1 MILLIDNFDSF
12 TFNLVQALGAQGA
25 RPRVVRNDAL
35 TVADIEALRPE
46 RIVISPGPGTPDDAG
61 VSLDVIRAFGGRVP
75 LLGVCLGHQCL
86 GQVFGAKVVR
96 APVPVHGKTAEVEHS
111 GQGLF
116 EGLPRPFTAARYHS
130 LVVERESL
138 PECLEVT
145 AWHEGLIMGMRHREL
160 PGLEGVQFHPESF
173 LTTHGPRL
181 LGNFLGARR

>member
-25 RPRVVRNDAL
+25 RMKVVRNDAL
-35 TVADIEALRPE
+35 TVADIEALKPE

-61 VSLDVIRAFGGRVP
+61 ISLEVIRAFGGRVP

-96 APVPVHGKTAEVEHS
+96 APLPVHGKTADVRHS
-111 GQGLF
+111 GQGVF
-116 EGLPRPFTAARYHS
+116 RALPDPFTAARYHS
-130 LVVERESL
+130 LVVDRESL
-138 PECLEVT
+138 PDCLEVT

-173 LTTHGPRL
+173 LTIHGPRL
-181 LGNFLGARR
+181 LANFLAT